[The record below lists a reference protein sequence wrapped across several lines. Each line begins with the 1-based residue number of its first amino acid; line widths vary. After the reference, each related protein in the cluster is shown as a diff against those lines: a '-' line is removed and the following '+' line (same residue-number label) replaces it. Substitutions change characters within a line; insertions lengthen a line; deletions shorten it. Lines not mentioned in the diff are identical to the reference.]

1 MRNNLPPDSQPWVR
15 NIENR
20 LDQIERRFRNLE
32 TLVRVNNSRLSIIL
46 EQQNQL
52 LGMRNDVSAAINYL
66 DDFILV
72 NRTINSSKKVLENVK
87 QASGVVFLEYDPQ
100 YDAHI
105 TATTG
110 SNGEVIV
117 QVSGVMNVTATQSSI
132 SAWYYLEIIN
142 SEGNVT
148 VVTEPSRIAQATYYP
163 AIDDTVT
170 DESIGAGPDFKLILS
185 PNQEYTFRVRRA
197 YQVLPALENNT
208 ATIEW
213 TQNSIRIIRL
223 GARNPGYMVE

>member
-15 NIENR
+15 DVENR
-20 LDQIERRFRNLE
+20 LDQLERKFRNLE
-32 TLVRVNNSRLSIIL
+32 TLVSVNNSRLGIIL

-52 LGMRNDVSAAINYL
+52 LGMQNDVSAAIRYL

-72 NRTINSSKKVLENVK
+72 NRAINGSKKVLENVK
-87 QASGVVFLEYDPQ
+87 QASGVVFLGYDPQ

-117 QVSGVMNVTATQSSI
+117 QVSGVMDVTATQSSI

-142 SEGNVT
+142 SEGGTT
-148 VVTEPSRIAQATYYP
+148 VITEPSRIAQAVYYP
-163 AIDDTVT
+163 AIDDTVVNT
-170 DESIGAGPDFKLILS
+170 SIGAGPDFKFVLE
-185 PNQEYTFRVRRA
+185 PYHEYTFRVRRA
-197 YQVLPALENNT
+197 YQILPALEKNNS
-208 ATIEW
+208 TIEW

-223 GARNPGYMVE
+223 GARIQDVVPT